1 MCVCVAW
8 AHGSRKKQPKSG
20 IFRMEIM
27 VEEHRRSLT
36 SQNHTE
42 KHYQWK
48 WKKGAEPA
56 KAITRK
62 ITIKRNGVDAFF
74 LLDLKKKT
82 HFVRFG
88 WRAMTHTAVVKRDF
102 AQNLFVDSFFPPE
115 WEESNEKQGER
126 ERKEEAQ
133 QSSNVSSTRNN
144 YVDGISF
151 SPIVPLGWCIW
162 KKAEDQWPTCY

>member
-1 MCVCVAW
+1 
-8 AHGSRKKQPKSG
+8 
-20 IFRMEIM
+20 
-27 VEEHRRSLT
+27 
-36 SQNHTE
+36 
-42 KHYQWK
+42 
-48 WKKGAEPA
+48 
-56 KAITRK
+56 
-62 ITIKRNGVDAFF
+62 
-74 LLDLKKKT
+74 
-82 HFVRFG
+82 
-88 WRAMTHTAVVKRDF
+88 MTHTAVVKRDF